1 VIKMSTKNDIQ
12 NLEEKRKSRLN
23 ELLHIS
29 SMIRG
34 SYKKSYCRCGKPTCW
49 CSEDKESKGHPSHRI
64 SWTKASISKTKAIPK
79 EDVAWIKEMTSNYRK
94 YRTIRTKLRKLNNEL
109 NVLLGNLEEEV
120 IKRTEKL
127 KEYF

>member
-1 VIKMSTKNDIQ
+1 MSTKNNIQ
-12 NLEEKRKSRLN
+12 SLEKKRSSCLN

-34 SYKKSYCRCGKPTCW
+34 SYKKSYCRCGKSTCW
-49 CSEDKESKGHPSHRI
+49 CSKDKESKGHPSHRI
-64 SWTKASISKTKAIPK
+64 SWTKDSKSKTKAIPK
-79 EDVAWIKEMTSNYRK
+79 EDAAWIKEMTINYRK

-109 NVLLGNLEEEV
+109 KVLLDNLEEEV

-127 KEYF
+127 KNYF